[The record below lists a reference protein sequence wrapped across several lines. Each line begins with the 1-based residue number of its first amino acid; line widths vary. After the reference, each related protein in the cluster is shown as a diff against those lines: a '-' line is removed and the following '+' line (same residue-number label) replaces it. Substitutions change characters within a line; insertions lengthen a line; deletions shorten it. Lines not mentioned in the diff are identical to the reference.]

1 MSLPINIT
9 IYGHQHQVNDTGG
22 NDHNGSKVVILT
34 FGDTHKSQFAT
45 AKPMLDWYGFSLVIT
60 CTYTNDQNKTHH
72 LGWNHIL
79 ALQQGGHDISSKIY
93 THVNK
98 LSSKALNFETAS
110 SKKCLTSMLI
120 IVVKVKC
127 VILKDQAQ

>member
-1 MSLPINIT
+1 
-9 IYGHQHQVNDTGG
+9 
-22 NDHNGSKVVILT
+22 
-34 FGDTHKSQFAT
+34 
-45 AKPMLDWYGFSLVIT
+45 LVIT

-72 LGWNHIL
+72 LTWNHIL

-110 SKKCLTSMLI
+110 SKKCLTSIAYNCRKTKM
-120 IVVKVKC
+120 C
-127 VILKDQAQ
+127 NS